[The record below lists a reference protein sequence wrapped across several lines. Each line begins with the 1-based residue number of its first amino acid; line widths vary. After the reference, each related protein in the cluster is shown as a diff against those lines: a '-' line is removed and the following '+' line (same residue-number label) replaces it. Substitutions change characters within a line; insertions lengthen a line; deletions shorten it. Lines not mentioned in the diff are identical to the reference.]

1 MKNRQASL
9 LFIFITLLVDVIGF
23 GIIIPVTPDLIKEL
37 HHSDYSEASRIGGL
51 LLFAFAIMQF
61 IFSPILGNLSDRFGR
76 RPVLLFSLF
85 GFGCD
90 YLIMAMAPSLRWLF
104 VGRLLSGI
112 TGASFST
119 AAAYIADI
127 TPPEKRAQNFGMI
140 GAAFGMGFIIGPAL
154 GGLLGALG
162 TRVPFY
168 GAAVLSFL
176 NWLYGYFIVPES
188 LLKESRRKFDWK
200 KANPL
205 LTLTQFKKYHID
217 LKLILAL
224 VCIYIAVHSV
234 QSNWNFFTMGT
245 FGWSE
250 KMVGYS
256 LALVGLLVG
265 LVQGVLIRFTIP
277 KLGQKKSLFVGLSFY
292 TLGLLLFAIASEGWM
307 MFAFLVPYCLGG
319 ITMPAMQSIISSR
332 VPANEQG
339 NLQGSLN
346 SLMSLTSI
354 IGPLLMT
361 NTYATFTGEHA
372 PVHFAGAAFLLG
384 AIFMFA
390 SILLSVSSLKYYV
403 PHLQTKN
410 VSPASDKSDNNL
422 VRNELH

>member
-9 LFIFITLLVDVIGF
+9 IFIFITLLVDVIGF

-37 HHSDYSEASRIGGL
+37 HNSDYSEASRIGGL

-61 IFSPILGNLSDRFGR
+61 IFSPILGNLSDRYGR

-90 YLIMAMAPSLRWLF
+90 YLIMALAPSLGWLF
-104 VGRLLSGI
+104 VGRILSGI

-127 TPPEKRAQNFGMI
+127 TPSEKRAQNFGMI
-140 GAAFGMGFIIGPAL
+140 GAAFGLGFIIGPAL
-154 GGLLGALG
+154 GGLLGAFG

-188 LLKESRRKFDWK
+188 LLKENRRNFEWK

-277 KLGQKKSLFVGLSFY
+277 KLGQKKSLFTGLSFY
-292 TLGLLLFAIASEGWM
+292 TLGLLLFAVASEGWM
-307 MFAFLVPYCLGG
+307 MFAFLFPYCLGG

-339 NLQGSLN
+339 NLQGSLT

-361 NTYATFTGEHA
+361 NTYATFTGKHA

-384 AIFMFA
+384 ALFMLT
-390 SILLSVSSLKYYV
+390 SVLLSASSLKNYV
-403 PHLQTKN
+403 PVSINKN
-410 VSPASDKSDNNL
+410 ILPEEEKNG
-422 VRNELH
+422 